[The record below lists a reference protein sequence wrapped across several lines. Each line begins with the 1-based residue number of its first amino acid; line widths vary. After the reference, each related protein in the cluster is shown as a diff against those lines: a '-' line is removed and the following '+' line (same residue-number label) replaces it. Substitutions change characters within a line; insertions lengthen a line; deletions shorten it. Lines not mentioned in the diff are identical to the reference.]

1 VRILEWRWK
10 RKKFFFLKEENNS
23 LLTVSF
29 KSLLP
34 ANLFVGSKQ
43 IGQTQIVVCFL
54 SQADTDTYF
63 PDFKVQLNFG
73 HRNICFIRTKIIK
86 LMKKGTNIFLNK
98 FSVTR
103 NKVPNVNFNHLQI
116 FVDLNSNLFLQHAKN
131 IQNWH
136 RKILFKSKQN
146 IFKGGFV

>member
-1 VRILEWRWK
+1 MSILEWRWK
-10 RKKFFFLKEENNS
+10 REKFFFLKEENNS

-43 IGQTQIVVCFL
+43 IGQTQMVGCFL

-86 LMKKGTNIFLNK
+86 LIKKGTIIFFNK

-103 NKVPNVNFNHLQI
+103 NEVTNVNWNHLQI
-116 FVDLNSNLFLQHAKN
+116 FGERSELRKSQ
-131 IQNWH
+131 H
-136 RKILFKSKQN
+136 RKPKRTSKKFKTIRTSKVS
-146 IFKGGFV
+146 IYFP

>member
-1 VRILEWRWK
+1 MK
-10 RKKFFFLKEENNS
+10 MKKKKFFFLKEENNS

-34 ANLFVGSKQ
+34 TNLFVGSKQ
-43 IGQTQIVVCFL
+43 IGQTQIVVRFL

-103 NKVPNVNFNHLQI
+103 NEVPNVN
-116 FVDLNSNLFLQHAKN
+116 
-131 IQNWH
+131 
-136 RKILFKSKQN
+136 
-146 IFKGGFV
+146 